1 MDLQTVLT
9 AVESWP
15 AEDRLRLME
24 QIWDG
29 LLDQGHVPMLTEA
42 QSAEIERRIAE
53 DEEAPDDVVSWEEV
67 KAEALRRAG
76 R

>member
-1 MDLQTVLT
+1 MNLQAVLT
-9 AVESWP
+9 ALESWP

-24 QIWDG
+24 EIWDS
-29 LLDQGHVPMLTEA
+29 LLQEGHEPALTDA
-42 QSAEIERRIAE
+42 HKAEIVRRVE
-53 DEEAPDDVVSWEEV
+53 DDDLAPDDVVAWGEV